1 MLRSII
7 FVVFIY
13 PLIMFVLGLLKRNTE
28 KEKFIDTLYVSKIYQ
43 TICHVASLVFAVG
56 GIVLGL
62 LFGFQETIAFDIF
75 FAICII
81 LIEMCAVMFKRHKVV
96 IKDDTLCMTPLMGR
110 TRIVKFNEITQ
121 FKEKEGIGIK
131 VYLGKKKICT
141 ISCDCVGYKQF
152 VEMLKERNML

>member
-13 PLIMFVLGLLKRNTE
+13 PLIMFVLDLLKRNTK
-28 KEKFIDTLYVSKIYQ
+28 KEKFIDTLYLSKTYQ
-43 TICHVASLVFAVG
+43 TFCHVASLVFVVA

-62 LFGFQETIAFDIF
+62 RFGFQETIAHDIF

-96 IKDDTLCMTPLMGR
+96 IKDDMLCMTPVIGLTR
-110 TRIVKFNEITQ
+110 TVKFNEITQ
-121 FKEKEGIGIK
+121 FKEKQGIGVK

-141 ISCDCVGYKQF
+141 ISCDCIGYKQF
-152 VEMLKERNML
+152 VKMLKERNML